1 MRRCIVIGIRFQSKE
16 ESLSLRMFFVVI
28 SFDKNLMFA
37 CNDSIDFAPNKK
49 MLVGGSFVVRKS

>member
-1 MRRCIVIGIRFQSKE
+1 MIGIRFQSKE